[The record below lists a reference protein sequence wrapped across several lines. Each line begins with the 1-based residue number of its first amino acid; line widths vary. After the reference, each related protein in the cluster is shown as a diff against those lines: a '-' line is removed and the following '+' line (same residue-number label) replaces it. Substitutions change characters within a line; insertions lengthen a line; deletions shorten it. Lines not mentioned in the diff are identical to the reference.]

1 MKKQTT
7 TLSEVEVTIPQGL
20 VKQGKTY
27 YLQLP
32 LKNYQA
38 LAQLHIGLLQSLQD
52 LSKVETVKSNSI
64 YWLSYIVEKSIFIE
78 NYEILDDFSK
88 E

>member
-7 TLSEVEVTIPQGL
+7 PKGF
-20 VKQGKTY
+20 VKQGNTY

-32 LKNYQA
+32 LKNYQE
-38 LAQLHIGLLQSLQD
+38 LAQMQIGLLQTLQD
-52 LSKVETVKSNSI
+52 LSKTEYPTKNGL
-64 YWLSYIVEKSIFIE
+64 YWLSYIVEKSIYLE
-78 NYEILDDFSK
+78 NYEMLDNLLK